1 MSKKLYVGNINYKT
15 SAEALESI
23 FSEFGTVESVNMVND
38 KYTGKFRGFSF
49 VKMASEIEA
58 KAAMENI
65 DSQEVDGRQLRVS
78 LAIEKRPK
86 REFEDSSMY

>member
-1 MSKKLYVGNINYKT
+1 MSNKLYVGNINYKT

-23 FSEFGTVESVNMVND
+23 FSEFGTVESVNMVSD

-49 VKMASEIEA
+49 VKMGSEVEA

-65 DSQEVDGRQLRVS
+65 NSQEVDGRQLKVS

-86 REFEDSSMY
+86 RDLDSPSV